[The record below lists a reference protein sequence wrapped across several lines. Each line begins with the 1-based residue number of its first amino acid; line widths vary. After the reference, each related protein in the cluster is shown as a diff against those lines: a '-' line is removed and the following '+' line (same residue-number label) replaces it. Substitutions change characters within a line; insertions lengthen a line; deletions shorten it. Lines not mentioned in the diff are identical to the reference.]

1 MMGGDPMGM
10 GEVPQ
15 EPDLAADAS
24 KVNAQL
30 QKDTKKA
37 EI

>member
-1 MMGGDPMGM
+1 MAM
-10 GEVPQ
+10 GEVPE
-15 EPDLAADAS
+15 EPDLAAAAAS
-24 KVNAQL
+24 VDAQL